1 MTKNIALKVRL
12 YPTSEQIVLINKTLG
27 CCRQIYNTMLAS
39 RLKFYDENIKY
50 KELSKSE
57 KIEIYKSYKAPT
69 EKELKTKFEYLKEV
83 SSVALQQSRRDQ
95 ETAFFKFFKGLAKFP
110 KFHSKKKKNSYRE
123 VMNIHFD
130 WNHRTV
136 KLPKIGEVK
145 FKNRSLP
152 KWLNLQNYKLCN
164 SNFLRSITVSKNP
177 CNQYYA
183 SILFEV
189 EVPEVKKSF
198 DDENQV
204 IGLDFSPAEM
214 YVDSF
219 GFNGIDNGY
228 KPQKQNHLKQLRKLQ
243 RRFART
249 KKDSKN
255 REKIRIKFARLEKH
269 IADSRKDWIEKE
281 TLRLLRKYQAIG
293 VEDLT
298 IKGLMRACKNARN
311 YVDTSW
317 SGFVQKMIDK
327 SSRFNSQVVKADR
340 FFASSKL
347 CSVCGWK
354 FKNLT
359 LNIRK
364 WTCPECGTSHIR
376 DVNAAI
382 NLKNNAIESCRSNLH
397 ILLEEQKFKSV
408 ENTES
413 KAEEISVLAGVL
425 DETEREV
432 S

>member
-12 YPTSEQIVLINKTLG
+12 YPTSEQIILINKTLG

-39 RLKFYDENIKY
+39 RLKFYDENIKD

-57 KIEIYKSYKAPT
+57 KSELYKSYKSPT
-69 EKELKTKFEYLKEV
+69 EKELKTKFGYLKEV

-95 ETAFFKFFKGLAKFP
+95 ETAFAKFFKGLSKFP
-110 KFHSKKKKNSYRE
+110 KSHSKKQKNSYRE
-123 VMNIHFD
+123 INVNDNCRFD
-130 WNHRTV
+130 WNHRRI
-136 KLPKIGEVK
+136 KLPKIGEIK

-152 KWLNLQNYKLCN
+152 KWLNLKEYKLCN
-164 SNFLRSITVSKNP
+164 ITVSKNP

-189 EVPEVKKSF
+189 EKVEVRKHF
-198 DDENQV
+198 DNENQV

-214 YVDSF
+214 YVDSL
-219 GFNGIDNGY
+219 GSNGIANGY
-228 KPQKQNHLKQLRKLQ
+228 KPQKQNHLKQLKKLE
-243 RRFART
+243 RRYAST
-249 KKDSKN
+249 KKDSRN
-255 REKIRIKFARLEKH
+255 REKARIKLARLEKH

-281 TLRLLRKYQAIG
+281 TLRLLRNYQAIG

-317 SGFVQKMIDK
+317 SGFVQRMIDK
-327 SSRFNSQVVKADR
+327 SERFNSQVVKADR

-364 WTCPECGTSHIR
+364 WTCSECGTNHIR

-382 NLKNNAIESCRSNLH
+382 NLKNNAKNV
-397 ILLEEQKFKSV
+397 LLEEQDIKSV
-408 ENTES
+408 EFVES
-413 KAEEISVLAGVL
+413 EADCQLVLAGAF
-425 DETEREV
+425 DETERDA